1 MKYTMYLDESGD
13 ANFNKINEDY
23 PILCIAGCVF
33 ESQHYSCVFE
43 PKFHQLKRDFFSSEK
58 VILTSRK
65 IRRRA
70 FECEIFQDKNLLYR
84 FYDALGNLLSQSEF
98 IIISTVIFK
107 KPYSKN
113 ILSEHENPYHLSIKF
128 IMERFQYFLQQEHGY
143 GEIIPESRGRD
154 QDNELT
160 EKYALL
166 HTNGSEFVRKFDRL
180 KPKCHCKAKAENIS
194 GQQIADL
201 SAYPI
206 GSKYLFPCRIHPA
219 YESIRNKF
227 YKNPSTGKVDGCGIK
242 VFPGNYENYQVIE
255 F

>member
-1 MKYTMYLDESGD
+1 MKYYTMYLDESGD

-33 ESQHYSCVFE
+33 ESQYYSREFE
-43 PKFHQLKRDFFSSEK
+43 PKFHQLKRDFFNSEK

-70 FECEIFQDKNLLYR
+70 FECEIFQDKNLLCR
-84 FYDALGNLLSQSEF
+84 FYDALDNLISQSEF

-113 ILSEHENPYHLSIKF
+113 ILSEHENPYNLSIKF

-143 GEIIPESRGRD
+143 GEIIPESRGHD

-166 HTNGSEFVRKFDRL
+166 HTKGSEFVRKFD
-180 KPKCHCKAKAENIS
+180 
-194 GQQIADL
+194 
-201 SAYPI
+201 
-206 GSKYLFPCRIHPA
+206 
-219 YESIRNKF
+219 
-227 YKNPSTGKVDGCGIK
+227 
-242 VFPGNYENYQVIE
+242 
-255 F
+255 